1 MRLNSLKI
9 KAIFALTVGAIL
21 SILSSASAATVTWD
35 ANAAT
40 ASQTDGAGAWLTA
53 DQWWNGS
60 SNVTWTSGDDAVFG
74 NGGAGG
80 AVTLDSGTTVGSITF
95 NSFTGTYTL
104 GTAGQTITLSNGIT
118 KNSGSGAAT
127 IISPITLGAAQ
138 SWTNNSASLLTI
150 GTGAVTNAGYL
161 LTIGGTGNT
170 SVSSAIGGS
179 GGLTKN
185 GAGTL
190 TLSGTNT
197 YTGGTVINAGTLNT
211 TTPDTNLGTG
221 PVTVT
226 GTVTWNFG
234 NTGSSRNLTINDGA
248 ALSITGLSN
257 QNFSGVLAGNGSIS
271 QTSFISINF
280 TNTGNTFTGPI
291 NIGYGLTFTS
301 LGDSTNPINL
311 PSTAFTWTGGA
322 NTFALRPFTLSSAGT
337 GTIGNNG
344 TGALTIQ
351 QPLAFSGAAGART
364 LSLGGTY
371 TASANTFAGN
381 ITDGPGSVVSLTKS
395 AAPIWA
401 LSGTNTYS
409 GATTALG
416 TIGGGGAFVFQG
428 IQALSPYTS
437 LRGGSNPSDGGTRP
451 APFRILDDSAN
462 PASRSGVNLFL
473 TTGNSQDPLT
483 IFVGNNNTSNGGN
496 SSGTTT
502 GSTIQLGNMNFSQVT
517 TSTAGGALDVQ
528 GANNYKLQIGNINI
542 TLGGTGTPVA
552 WNTKLNPTTAS
563 LIVTGNVQ
571 QTAGGVG
578 SVTTNLQL
586 DGTATGNLISGSILN
601 SADATPRA
609 LSVSKAG
616 TSTWTLSGTNTYTGT
631 TTLSGGTLSI
641 NSIGNVNGGSS
652 ALGNPSSAANGTIA
666 IGSTTIAATL
676 VYTGSAATTDRVI
689 NLAGTTGGAT
699 LDQSGS
705 GLLKFTSALT
715 ATGAGSK
722 TLTLQGSTNGTGE
735 IAAAIVDNSGT
746 HKTSVVKGGTGAWTL
761 SGTNTNTGTT
771 TINAGTLQ
779 LAKQV
784 SLYNNTTASWTAA
797 NINVKSGG
805 TLAFNVGG
813 TGEFT
818 TGDFTTLLTNLAASS
833 SATNGMNA
841 GSSFG
846 FDTTNATDGTFTIAD
861 VIANSTGTSGGARG
875 LTKLGT
881 NTLILTNTNTY
892 TGATTINAGKLLV
905 HGSTAAGSAFT
916 VNSSAT
922 LGGSGTINGTVTL
935 MSGATLSP
943 GASIESLGLGSSAW
957 NGGSTV
963 QIEFSTD
970 GSTGVA
976 GTEWDLLAITGTL
989 DLTGA
994 SSSTP
999 VILDLVS
1006 MVNATTAGALAVWD
1020 ENVNANLQSP
1030 VLKVSFRRTR
1040 RVG

>member
-9 KAIFALTVGAIL
+9 KAISALTVGAIL
-21 SILSSASAATVTWD
+21 SILSPASAATVTWD

-40 ASQTDGAGAWLTA
+40 ASQTDGAGVWLTA

-437 LRGGSNPSDGGTRP
+437 LRGGSNPSDGGRRP

-746 HKTSVVKGGTGAWTL
+746 HKTSVVKGGTGVWTL
-761 SGTNTNTGTT
+761 SG
-771 TINAGTLQ
+771 
-779 LAKQV
+779 
-784 SLYNNTTASWTAA
+784 
-797 NINVKSGG
+797 
-805 TLAFNVGG
+805 
-813 TGEFT
+813 
-818 TGDFTTLLTNLAASS
+818 
-833 SATNGMNA
+833 
-841 GSSFG
+841 
-846 FDTTNATDGTFTIAD
+846 
-861 VIANSTGTSGGARG
+861 
-875 LTKLGT
+875 
-881 NTLILTNTNTY
+881 TNTY

-916 VNSSAT
+916 VNNGAT

-943 GASIESLGLGSSAW
+943 GASIESLGTGSNVW

-976 GTEWDLLAITGTL
+976 GTAWDLLSITGTL

-994 SSSTP
+994 SSGSPIT
-999 VILDLVS
+999 LDLVS
-1006 MVNATTAGALAVWD
+1006 MLNGTDPGLLAIWNKDANATWAGFVTTTGGITGFAADKFAFDTTQFLNTLNGTFSVSQNGNNLDLNYMTNYVIPEPKAAL
-1020 ENVNANLQSP
+1020 LGG
-1030 VLKVSFRRTR
+1030 LGILLMLRRR
-1040 RVG
+1040 R

>member
-21 SILSSASAATVTWD
+21 SILSPASAATVTWD

-746 HKTSVVKGGTGAWTL
+746 HKTSVVKGGTGVWTL
-761 SGTNTNTGTT
+761 SG
-771 TINAGTLQ
+771 
-779 LAKQV
+779 
-784 SLYNNTTASWTAA
+784 
-797 NINVKSGG
+797 
-805 TLAFNVGG
+805 
-813 TGEFT
+813 
-818 TGDFTTLLTNLAASS
+818 
-833 SATNGMNA
+833 
-841 GSSFG
+841 
-846 FDTTNATDGTFTIAD
+846 
-861 VIANSTGTSGGARG
+861 
-875 LTKLGT
+875 
-881 NTLILTNTNTY
+881 TNTY

-916 VNSSAT
+916 VNNGAT

-943 GASIESLGLGSSAW
+943 GASIESLGTGSNVW

-976 GTEWDLLAITGTL
+976 GTAWDLLSITGTL

-994 SSSTP
+994 SSGSPIT
-999 VILDLVS
+999 LDLVS
-1006 MVNATTAGALAVWD
+1006 MLNGTDPGLLAIWNKDANATWAGFVTTTGGITGFAADKFAFDTTQFLNTLNGTFSVSQNGNNLDLNYMTNYVIPEPKAAL
-1020 ENVNANLQSP
+1020 LGG
-1030 VLKVSFRRTR
+1030 LGILLMLRRR
-1040 RVG
+1040 R

>member
-746 HKTSVVKGGTGAWTL
+746 HKTSVVKGGTGVWTL
-761 SGTNTNTGTT
+761 SG
-771 TINAGTLQ
+771 
-779 LAKQV
+779 
-784 SLYNNTTASWTAA
+784 
-797 NINVKSGG
+797 
-805 TLAFNVGG
+805 
-813 TGEFT
+813 
-818 TGDFTTLLTNLAASS
+818 
-833 SATNGMNA
+833 
-841 GSSFG
+841 
-846 FDTTNATDGTFTIAD
+846 
-861 VIANSTGTSGGARG
+861 
-875 LTKLGT
+875 
-881 NTLILTNTNTY
+881 TNTY

-916 VNSSAT
+916 VNNGAT

-943 GASIESLGLGSSAW
+943 GASIESLGTGSNVW

-976 GTEWDLLAITGTL
+976 GTAWDLLSITGTL

-994 SSSTP
+994 SSGSPIT
-999 VILDLVS
+999 LDLVS
-1006 MVNATTAGALAVWD
+1006 MLNGTDPGLLAIWNKDANATWAGFVTTTGGITGFAADKFAFDTTQFLNTLNGTFSVSQNGNNLDLNYMTNYVIPEPKAAL
-1020 ENVNANLQSP
+1020 LGG
-1030 VLKVSFRRTR
+1030 LGILLMLRRR
-1040 RVG
+1040 R